1 MKSRPVLCLGAL
13 LALVACSD
21 DDDQSAPPTTPAPS
35 ATSAAATTEPAP
47 ATAPET
53 TQEATTT
60 VPEQVAAAELL
71 VGNYQGQWENTTF
84 GSVGSMQAEFT
95 VDTDAQTAT
104 LTLDIGGTAFGSPDP
119 APLTTVIDLTASG
132 PIAGSDT
139 FFGDFTIEID
149 VDGHLLFVA
158 AAVPEVGGREMVVD
172 GTFSGDNFAGTYAI
186 TGLAD
191 GTFTCTR
198 T

>member
-1 MKSRPVLCLGAL
+1 MKSHPVLCLGAL

-21 DDDQSAPPTTPAPS
+21 DDDQSEPPTTPAAS
-35 ATSAAATTEPAP
+35 ATTDSAPATTEPAP
-47 ATAPET
+47 AT

-95 VDTDAQTAT
+95 VDAAAQTAT

-132 PIAGSDT
+132 PIAGTDA
-139 FFGDFTIEID
+139 FFGDFTIEVD
-149 VDGHLLFVA
+149 VEGHLRFVA
-158 AAVPEVGGREMVVD
+158 SAVPGVGGREMVVD
-172 GTFSGDNFAGTYAI
+172 GTFSGDTFAGTYTI

-198 T
+198 S

>member
-1 MKSRPVLCLGAL
+1 MNSRPVLCLGAL
-13 LALVACSD
+13 LALVACGD
-21 DDDQSAPPTTPAPS
+21 DGDQSAPPTTPAPS
-35 ATSAAATTEPAP
+35 ATSAVATTEPAP
-47 ATAPET
+47 AT

-71 VGNYQGQWENTTF
+71 VGNYQGQWVNTTF
-84 GSVGSMQAEFT
+84 GSVGSMQAEFS
-95 VDTDAQTAT
+95 VDSDAQTAT

-119 APLTTVIDLTASG
+119 APLTTVIDLTAAG
-132 PIAGSDT
+132 PIAGSDP
-139 FFGDFTIEID
+139 FFGDFTIEVD
-149 VDGHLLFVA
+149 VAGNLLFVA
-158 AAVPEVGGREMVVD
+158 AAVPGVGGREMVVD
-172 GTFSGDNFAGTYAI
+172 GTFSGDTFAGTYAI